1 MCGLAAPPSGA
12 RRLRRTT
19 TAVRLS
25 VGYWPAQNLPNRR
38 RPEPGQQPWILEQR
52 PTTQHTGQYFMPAS
66 SLAAGFDARC
76 AGLEAAVDHSV
87 AALGK
92 LRRAATTRDQLMLRT
107 IGSDINQLRESLASM
122 TAELQPRLER
132 LSAAEP
138 IPHGSLRYIGSSPGR
153 PKPSHQRVKAASAL
167 QAAWRRRRH
176 LSHCRSAFRD
186 LDYCPPSLRRAFL
199 RGERLPYAQHRA
211 GDANP
216 IANDAS
222 PAGGAHVAQPEGAT
236 PLSGFALA
244 PFASAAPPS
253 GGGHFM
259 SIL

>member
-1 MCGLAAPPSGA
+1 VRFGSAPVRRSATAMDSGPA
-12 RRLRRTT
+12 RVGYGAELTKSSAT
-19 TAVRLS
+19 TARNQ
-25 VGYWPAQNLPNRR
+25 ATT
-38 RPEPGQQPWILEQR
+38 LEQR

-107 IGSDINQLRESLASM
+107 IGSDINQLRESLASV